1 MVGGCS
7 KGGGN
12 KSPNTGIP
20 AQLILDDVTQM
31 GIKTTLSTKEH
42 NTKHSKHSPNQKYL
56 YIKISKVMNDTKG
69 YCACTNVHYTINS
82 KWYQPNMADFQD
94 A

>member
-1 MVGGCS
+1 MEVVVVVITTEILIQILVLVITNTTNTYIGRGVLVGWCS

-42 NTKHSKHSPNQKYL
+42 NTKHSKHNPNQKD
-56 YIKISKVMNDTKG
+56 S
-69 YCACTNVHYTINS
+69 
-82 KWYQPNMADFQD
+82 
-94 A
+94 

>member
-1 MVGGCS
+1 MVFIEEVVVVITTTNTNTNTSFSNNKYYKYLYRQRGVGWLVGWCS

-42 NTKHSKHSPNQKYL
+42 NTKHSKHNPNQKD
-56 YIKISKVMNDTKG
+56 S
-69 YCACTNVHYTINS
+69 
-82 KWYQPNMADFQD
+82 
-94 A
+94 